1 VLVVTRHRMPI
12 VGFPILDSALAE
24 AREVLALFA
33 ARPGFVKGWVGR
45 AVDDGDV
52 LVLAHEWADVGSYR
66 RALGNYEIKLH
77 AIFLQSAADEA
88 SAFEVLTEQT
98 VDSVTHQ
105 SSTIAIDA
113 PLFADPFSG

>member
-1 VLVVTRHRMPI
+1 MLVVTRHRMPI
-12 VGFPILDSALAE
+12 LGYPTLEAAVAE

-33 ARPGFVKGWVGR
+33 TRPGFTKGWVGR
-45 AVDDGDV
+45 AVDDGDL
-52 LVLAHEWADVGSYR
+52 LVLAREWADIGSYR

-77 AIFLQSAADEA
+77 AVFLQSASDEA

-105 SSTIAIDA
+105 SSTIAGSA
-113 PLFADPFSG
+113 NWAAE